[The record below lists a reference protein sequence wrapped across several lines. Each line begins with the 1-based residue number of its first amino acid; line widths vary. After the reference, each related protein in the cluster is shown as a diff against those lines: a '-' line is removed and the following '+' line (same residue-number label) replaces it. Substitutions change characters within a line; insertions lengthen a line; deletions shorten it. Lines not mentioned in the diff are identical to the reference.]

1 MDDHWPYSPF
11 NRNLLETPNQHT
23 STIRLPLNLICH
35 CKMSNQTEN
44 RLRSIRWTQQ
54 NRWQWDNHWQQ
65 QQRQRPRAN
74 VTSFNNIEDCKMI
87 VSIINTIEN
96 GQMDWETSFLIYTKR
111 QIVYFL
117 SDLRPGVMAE
127 SLIGS
132 DRFQLMNGIDSNNG
146 NIGGTLR
153 PTRRQPNH

>member
-1 MDDHWPYSPF
+1 MDKWIEKHRFLY
-11 NRNLLETPNQHT
+11 
-23 STIRLPLNLICH
+23 
-35 CKMSNQTEN
+35 
-44 RLRSIRWTQQ
+44 TQ
-54 NRWQWDNHWQQ
+54 NGK
-65 QQRQRPRAN
+65 
-74 VTSFNNIEDCKMI
+74 SFI
-87 VSIINTIEN
+87 
-96 GQMDWETSFLIYTKR
+96 
-111 QIVYFL
+111 FL